1 MVVVVIQNIECPVLL
16 FGNLETIA
24 TAIDM
29 IMIMLCLACLCNKV
43 FSFPDST
50 PSMLLYL
57 PLIWMIMPFMFCDD
71 TSLGI
76 DEHVCGEER
85 LTNYPLC

>member
-1 MVVVVIQNIECPVLL
+1 MYLYCITPTRKTKSLSFIEVCERQLKMVVVVIQNIECPVLL

-43 FSFPDST
+43 FSFPECR
-50 PSMLLYL
+50 
-57 PLIWMIMPFMFCDD
+57 I
-71 TSLGI
+71 
-76 DEHVCGEER
+76 
-85 LTNYPLC
+85 

>member
-29 IMIMLCLACLCNKV
+29 IMITRVVSQPVETATCR
-43 FSFPDST
+43 P
-50 PSMLLYL
+50 Y
-57 PLIWMIMPFMFCDD
+57 
-71 TSLGI
+71 
-76 DEHVCGEER
+76 
-85 LTNYPLC
+85 